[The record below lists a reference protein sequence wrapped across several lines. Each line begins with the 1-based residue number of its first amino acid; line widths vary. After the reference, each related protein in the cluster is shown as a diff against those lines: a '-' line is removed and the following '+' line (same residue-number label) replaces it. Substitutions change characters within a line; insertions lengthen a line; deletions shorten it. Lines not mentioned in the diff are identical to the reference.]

1 MTEQQPAQADD
12 DEQDMADPVATPE
25 PPSTGEDSG
34 TTNTP
39 AAEAQPSAEAAK
51 PTRRVNWSRVLVYGL
66 LPGLALLL
74 TIAAGLLKWQYS
86 SLRDADISR
95 TQSVEAAKGCA
106 VALLT
111 FRPDTVET
119 DVQAA
124 RDRLTGEFLDSYVQI
139 AREVIIP
146 DVKEQQVSAT
156 STDPVAAPVS
166 VNDNHAVVLL
176 FVDQTMKIG
185 DAPPA
190 RAPFSVRVKLDK
202 IREHWLVSEWDP
214 IR

>member
-1 MTEQQPAQADD
+1 MTQQQPGHADD
-12 DEQDMADPVATPE
+12 DQRDIADPAAAPE
-25 PPSTGEDSG
+25 PPPTDEDSG

-39 AAEAQPSAEAAK
+39 AAEAQPASEATT
-51 PTRRVNWSRVLVYGL
+51 PTRRVYWLCVLVYGL
-66 LPGLALLL
+66 LPGLALLIA
-74 TIAAGLLKWQYS
+74 IAAGLLKWQYS

-111 FRPDTVET
+111 FRPDTVEN

-124 RDRLTGEFLDSYVQI
+124 LDRLTGEFLDSYQQTT
-139 AREVIIP
+139 REVLIP
-146 DVKEQQVSAT
+146 DVKEQQVFST

-176 FVDQTMKIG
+176 FVDQTMKVG

-190 RAPFSVRVKLDK
+190 RAPLSVRMKLDK
-202 IREHWLVSEWDP
+202 IGERWLVSEWDP
-214 IR
+214 VS